1 VPRIDP
7 HSFCDDAHPHVVA
20 LSWSATVDFEARVL
34 RARATLHLDEATT
47 TARSLDLDTR
57 ALELHAVSDDTGR
70 SVAFEVAP
78 PDAILGQRLTLTLE
92 AGVRSVTITYAT
104 APDASALQ
112 WLEPAQTAG
121 GAAPFLFSQCQAI
134 HARSVVPLQDTPS
147 RRITFRASLRVPA
160 KLRGLMAAGF
170 VDRVVEED
178 GEWAVERWDMPQPI
192 APYLFALAV
201 GDLTS
206 MDLGPRSRVW
216 AEPSVVADAAWEF
229 GEIDGMLEAGERLFG
244 PYAWERFDV
253 LVMPP
258 SFPYGGME
266 NPRLT
271 FVTPTLLA
279 KDRSQVR
286 VIAHELAHAWTGN
299 LVTNANAEHFWLNE
313 GWTRYAEVRISEA
326 VEGVDVAA
334 LLAAICRGELEE
346 TVDRMLRE
354 GRGGLTQLRTHL
366 EGVDPDE
373 AFSTVPYDK
382 GELFLR
388 SIERVVGRERFDA
401 FARRYLDTFRF
412 RALTTEEFL
421 AFTERELPG
430 VLATVGADRWVHGEG
445 LPETAPEASSE
456 RLKVVVAMGDAV
468 PPAGTAL
475 SSTEWNLWLDRS
487 PRPRPPSECATLDE
501 RFGFTKTGNMEVK
514 VAWLRVAIPSKFD
527 DVLPEVERVLCTVGR
542 MKYLNPLY
550 AALLARDDLPRGPGG
565 AHWARAVFERAR
577 DSYHPIA
584 RAVVLG
590 RLTKAGQ

>member
-1 VPRIDP
+1 
-7 HSFCDDAHPHVVA
+7 
-20 LSWSATVDFEARVL
+20 
-34 RARATLHLDEATT
+34 
-47 TARSLDLDTR
+47 
-57 ALELHAVSDDTGR
+57 
-70 SVAFEVAP
+70 
-78 PDAILGQRLTLTLE
+78 
-92 AGVRSVTITYAT
+92 
-104 APDASALQ
+104 
-112 WLEPAQTAG
+112 
-121 GAAPFLFSQCQAI
+121 
-134 HARSVVPLQDTPS
+134 
-147 RRITFRASLRVPA
+147 
-160 KLRGLMAAGF
+160 
-170 VDRVVEED
+170 
-178 GEWAVERWDMPQPI
+178 
-192 APYLFALAV
+192 
-201 GDLTS
+201 
-206 MDLGPRSRVW
+206 
-216 AEPSVVADAAWEF
+216 
-229 GEIDGMLEAGERLFG
+229 
-244 PYAWERFDV
+244 
-253 LVMPP
+253 
-258 SFPYGGME
+258 
-266 NPRLT
+266 
-271 FVTPTLLA
+271 
-279 KDRSQVR
+279 
-286 VIAHELAHAWTGN
+286 
-299 LVTNANAEHFWLNE
+299 
-313 GWTRYAEVRISEA
+313 
-326 VEGVDVAA
+326 
-334 LLAAICRGELEE
+334 
-346 TVDRMLRE
+346 
-354 GRGGLTQLRTHL
+354 
-366 EGVDPDE
+366 
-373 AFSTVPYDK
+373 
-382 GELFLR
+382 LR

>member
-1 VPRIDP
+1 MSRNDP
-7 HSFCDDAHPHVVA
+7 HSYADDAHPRVIA
-20 LSWSATVDFEARVL
+20 LIWSATVDFEARLL
-34 RARATLHLDEATT
+34 RADATLQLDEPTT
-47 TARSLDLDTR
+47 TQRALDLDTR
-57 ALELHAVSDDTGR
+57 ALTVHGVSDDTGR
-70 SVAFEVAP
+70 AVPFELHV
-78 PDAILGQRLTLTLE
+78 PDPILGQRLSLTLE
-92 AGVRSVTITYAT
+92 AGVRSVTITYVT
-104 APDASALQ
+104 SPDASALQ

-121 GAAPFLFSQCQAI
+121 GAAPYLFSQCQAI

-147 RRITFRASLRVPA
+147 RRITFRAALRVPA

-170 VDRVVEED
+170 VDRTVEE
-178 GEWAVERWDMPQPI
+178 EWAVERWDMPQPI

-206 MDLGPRSRVW
+206 RELGPRSRVW
-216 AEPSVVADAAWEF
+216 AEPSVVEEAAWEF
-229 GEIDGMLEAGERLFG
+229 ADVDAMLAAGERLFG
-244 PYAWERFDV
+244 AYAWDRFDV

-313 GWTRYAEVRISEA
+313 GWTRYAEVRVSEV
-326 VEGVDVAA
+326 VEGANEAA
-334 LLAAICRGELEE
+334 LLAAICRGGLEE
-346 TVDRMLRE
+346 TVERMIRE
-354 GRGGLTQLRTHL
+354 GRGALTRLRTHL
-366 EGVDPDE
+366 EGIDPDD

-388 SIERVVGRERFDA
+388 SIEGAIGRERFDN
-401 FARRYLDTFRF
+401 FVKRYLDAFRF

-430 VLATVGADRWVHGEG
+430 VLSTVGADRWVHGEG

-456 RLKVVVAMGDAV
+456 RLRVVVALGDAV

-475 SSTEWNLWLDRS
+475 SPTEWNLWLDRS
-487 PRPRPPSECATLDE
+487 PRPRSAAECATLDA
-501 RFGFTKTGNMEVK
+501 RFGFTKTGNMEIK
-514 VAWLRVAIPSKFD
+514 VAWLRVAIPSRFD
-527 DVLPEVERVLCTVGR
+527 EVLPEVERVLCTVGR

-550 AALLARDDLPRGPGG
+550 DALLARDDLPPGPDG
-565 AHWARAVFERAR
+565 AHWARAVFERASR
-577 DSYHPIA
+577 AYHPIA

-590 RLTKAGQ
+590 RLTKAGV